1 MGGPFLGTTFSIQ
14 LPAGVEV
21 KGWASSPKVSTQPV
35 VSGSTVT
42 WNLGANVSKIKVVLK
57 LVASASTTPD
67 DVKLYGKFGYTDT
80 AGAQLVDACLKKPL
94 YVWTKNCRA
103 IPKMLPK
110 GQGQY
115 SQCTCSICE
124 VGLGV
129 AFIR

>member
-1 MGGPFLGTTFSIQ
+1 MEPWRERQGRQQDQGRPQARRFRL
-14 LPAGVEV
+14 
-21 KGWASSPKVSTQPV
+21 
-35 VSGSTVT
+35 
-42 WNLGANVSKIKVVLK
+42 
-57 LVASASTTPD
+57 TTPD

-80 AGAQLVDACLKKPL
+80 AGVQLVDACLKKPL
-94 YVWTKNCRA
+94 YVWTKNCPA

-129 AFIR
+129 ACIC